1 MNPTYTALIALLRSG
16 EMVFPEGDGKYDG
29 SNSQFSVRIKPES
42 RAFLDM
48 HAERIG
54 VSKSTLYGIILEGVL
69 SEARASTA
77 DKMMGVYE
85 RFCLLMDAYGVNVLQ
100 QAQLLAPF
108 GISQGALSS
117 AERTLDLLNAQ
128 VLHQLA
134 SWFEID
140 VKWLFCEKMNPMENN
155 HFFDQDSL
163 DYDVIND
170 GIELVYFRAVGDRNM
185 TLAFTRGWK
194 DIQGVI
200 SIPII
205 KIYRVL
211 KEWEID
217 YQHQHL
223 PKPKSTRYLTYS
235 QKQISSLIDGSV
247 FPIMIVDKYQYEY
260 ESYRDLLIG

>member
-16 EMVFPEGDGKYDG
+16 DMVFPESDGKYDG
-29 SNSQFSVRIKPES
+29 GNSQFSVRIKPES

-100 QAQLLAPF
+100 QAQLLASF

-117 AERTLDLLNAQ
+117 AERTLDLLNPQ

-140 VKWLFCEKMNPMENN
+140 VQWLFCEKMYPMEYC
-155 HFFDQDSL
+155 HFFDQEPL
-163 DYDVIND
+163 DYNVLSETA
-170 GIELVYFRAVGDRNM
+170 ELAFFRAIGDCNV
-185 TLAFTRGWK
+185 TLAFTREWK
-194 DIQGVI
+194 NIHGVI
-200 SIPII
+200 NIPII
-205 KIYRVL
+205 KVFRILRKWDLREAKNV
-211 KEWEID
+211 
-217 YQHQHL
+217 
-223 PKPKSTRYLTYS
+223 RYLAYS
-235 QKQISSLIDGSV
+235 QKQVESLTDGSV
-247 FPIMIVDKYQYEY
+247 FPIMIVDNYKREYKSYQ
-260 ESYRDLLIG
+260 DFLVG